1 MARRLPRLSVG
12 PVHCCSSCYA
22 AGAAEVLEAA
32 RGSMPPRSPR
42 PPPGAIRESSRIYG
56 ARHIQRAAARPA
68 ATAWRAAS
76 RRASGG
82 RASAHGRIFDAA
94 AEAPAAAFNRS
105 SDTKRKCILCLS
117 FPRLAMAQTARVS
130 SLDMTQCVEGLMQL
144 VQTLTPHVARRHAH
158 QRVVLGV
165 NNTIHATLRT
175 CVHTCQINIGYLGPN
190 VFL

>member
-1 MARRLPRLSVG
+1 
-12 PVHCCSSCYA
+12 
-22 AGAAEVLEAA
+22 
-32 RGSMPPRSPR
+32 
-42 PPPGAIRESSRIYG
+42 
-56 ARHIQRAAARPA
+56 
-68 ATAWRAAS
+68 
-76 RRASGG
+76 
-82 RASAHGRIFDAA
+82 
-94 AEAPAAAFNRS
+94 
-105 SDTKRKCILCLS
+105 
-117 FPRLAMAQTARVS
+117 MAQTARVS